1 MTKHIKGVLGTKLG
15 MTQVFDD
22 DGQDRSRSPWSRLA
36 RAS

>member
-15 MTQVFDD
+15 MTQVCDD
-22 DGQDRSRSPWSRLA
+22 DNRMVPVTVVRLG